1 MAKKVTIV
9 VFAVLLAAASLADL
23 FFGDTAVA
31 QARHMRQARGHLP
44 VVTQTLS
51 ARQEFAHVTTGVGT
65 GAGGSILV
73 TGRVA
78 SRSDL
83 ETLRQ
88 CIASTQPPVTVT
100 YSVSVSQ
107 E

>member
-1 MAKKVTIV
+1 MTKKVTIA
-9 VFAVLLAAASLADL
+9 VFAVLLAAASLAYL

-31 QARHMRQARGHLP
+31 QARHMRQARRHLP
-44 VVTQTLS
+44 VVRQTIS
-51 ARQEFAHVTTGVGT
+51 ARQEFGHVTAGVGT

-78 SRSDL
+78 SQSDL
-83 ETLRQ
+83 ESLRQ
-88 CIASTQPPVTVT
+88 CIANTQAPVTVT
-100 YSVSVSQ
+100 YGASVSQ